1 MYLIRHICN
10 GDETMLR
17 RSVMALLAL
26 ALLAPVAAEAEGN
39 KVVIGI
45 LGDQSGVV
53 ADVGGKGAVLAAR
66 MAVEDFGG
74 EVLGKAIEL
83 LDADHQEKVDIAS
96 LIARQWFDEKAVDAI
111 ADLPNTG
118 VVLAL
123 QDIARSRKKTLLISG
138 AASAAITGKAC
149 SPFATHWTDDTYAL
163 ANGTARVV
171 VGQGGDSWYFLTADY
186 SFGSDLEANAART
199 IESLGGRVLGGAR
212 HPLGT
217 NDFSSY
223 LLKAQGSGAKIVGL
237 ASAGTDTVNAIKQAQ
252 EFGVTHD
259 GRRLAA
265 LHAFVTDI
273 NSIGLATAKGLIIT
287 TGFYWNETESTRQW
301 SKRFFAVQRRM
312 PTREQAGVYVS
323 VMHYLKAVQAAGST
337 DAAAVGAMMRRL
349 PVDRFGATASIRQDG
364 RVTYD
369 IAVYAV
375 KSPEESKEP
384 WDFYRKIAAVPAD
397 LAFRPLDAGGCGN
410 VDAQR

>member
-1 MYLIRHICN
+1 MR
-10 GDETMLR
+10 R
-17 RSVMALLAL
+17 RSVAALLAL
-26 ALLAPVAAEAEGN
+26 AFLAPAAAEAGGD

-74 EVLGKAIEL
+74 RVLGKPIEL

-96 LIARQWFDEKAVDAI
+96 LIARQWFDEKGVDAI

-171 VGQGGDSWYFLTADY
+171 VGQGGDSWIFLTADY
-186 SFGSDLEANAART
+186 SFGYDLEANAART
-199 IESLGGRVLGGAR
+199 IESLGGRVLGSAR

-223 LLKAQGSGAKIVGL
+223 LLKAQASGAKIIGL
-237 ASAGTDTVNAIKQAQ
+237 ASAGMDTVNAIKQAQ
-252 EFGVTHD
+252 EFGITHD

-287 TGFYWNETESTRQW
+287 TGFYWNETASTRQW
-301 SKRFFAVQRRM
+301 SKRFFEVQHRM

-323 VMHYLKAVQAAGST
+323 VLHYLKAVEAVGST
-337 DAAAVGAMMRRL
+337 DAAAVGAMMRQL
-349 PVDRFGATASIRQDG
+349 PVDRFGATATVRPDG
-364 RVTYD
+364 RVMYD

-384 WDFYRKIAAVPAD
+384 WDFYRKLATVPAGQ
-397 LAFRPLDAGGCGN
+397 AFRPPDAGGCALGAGS

>member
-1 MYLIRHICN
+1 
-10 GDETMLR
+10 
-17 RSVMALLAL
+17 
-26 ALLAPVAAEAEGN
+26 
-39 KVVIGI
+39 
-45 LGDQSGVV
+45 
-53 ADVGGKGAVLAAR
+53 
-66 MAVEDFGG
+66 
-74 EVLGKAIEL
+74 
-83 LDADHQEKVDIAS
+83 
-96 LIARQWFDEKAVDAI
+96 
-111 ADLPNTG
+111 
-118 VVLAL
+118 
-123 QDIARSRKKTLLISG
+123 KTLLISG

-186 SFGSDLEANAART
+186 SFGYDLEANAART
-199 IESLGGRVLGGAR
+199 IESLGGRVLGDAR

-223 LLKAQGSGAKIVGL
+223 LLKAQASGAKIVGL

-252 EFGVTHD
+252 EFGITHD

-287 TGFYWNETESTRQW
+287 TGFYWNETESARQW

-323 VMHYLKAVQAAGST
+323 VMHYLKAVHAAGST
-337 DAAAVGAMMRRL
+337 DADAV
-349 PVDRFGATASIRQDG
+349 
-364 RVTYD
+364 
-369 IAVYAV
+369 
-375 KSPEESKEP
+375 
-384 WDFYRKIAAVPAD
+384 
-397 LAFRPLDAGGCGN
+397 
-410 VDAQR
+410 